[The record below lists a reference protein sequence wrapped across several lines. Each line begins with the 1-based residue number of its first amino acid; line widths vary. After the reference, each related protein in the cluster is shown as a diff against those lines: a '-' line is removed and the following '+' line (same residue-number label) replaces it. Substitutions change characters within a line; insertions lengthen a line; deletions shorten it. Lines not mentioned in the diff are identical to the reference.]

1 MAAFLKASADAGLS
15 VQALAAGEDSEVQF
29 NQADNLG
36 ASTNFRYLRLTA
48 KLILGTTDSPGYF
61 NVATVNASTLK
72 TNTLQKSDAG
82 DGHLTANIDTGNVT
96 TLFVTSVFE
105 TPEANI
111 QVANVGTI
119 YNTSRIET
127 PEANITTAN
136 VITLY
141 ATSKAETP
149 EANITV
155 ANVDTLY
162 LTTYGDINKVDILEA
177 NITVANVATA
187 YIDNLTIDTQ
197 LQVGSSSTIITEDK
211 VDAEQVNST
220 TANISTAYITSK
232 GEINEANITVANV
245 ATLYVT
251 GPTNFQDSL
260 YVGENIEITGN
271 LTVFGDTTTIESTTI
286 TVDDKNLEL
295 ASVATPTDT
304 TADGAGITIK
314 GATDKTILYTDG
326 TKSFDLNQQLNVNA
340 DGATEIRIDG
350 TRLANSTNIN
360 VDSINLEIANV
371 TTINVVTAYVTGTLD
386 VPKIDVEEAN
396 ATVAN
401 IATAYITTNAVI
413 NKEDVEESNVTVA
426 NIATAYVTTAATIAD
441 ATLSTAKV
449 SDLTETRVTF
459 SGADGELTDDAE
471 LSFVSPRLTAGEFT
485 TPEANLTVAN
495 VGTLFVS
502 GDATVHGDITIGG
515 EINLGDA
522 DTDSLTIAADL
533 TSDIIPNATDTYDLG
548 TDAKRWKDI
557 YLSGAAHASS
567 KITTPEAN
575 ITVANV
581 ATIYVTDSMS
591 VPKLGT
597 DEANVT
603 VANIATAY
611 ITTNAVIEKE
621 DVNESNVLVANIST
635 AYITTKG
642 VINEANITVAN
653 VDTLYATT
661 LDVPKLDTDEAN
673 VLVANIGTLYA
684 TTEVVTGTIKASD
697 GTSAITIAD
706 STGKVTLS
714 GDLQVDGT
722 TTTLNSTTLDVDDI
736 NITVAKGAA
745 DGAAADGAGLNVDGA
760 GATLTY
766 TDSTKSWDVNQQFNI
781 NADGATELRLEG
793 TRLANTTNI
802 NIDSIDLNIANI
814 ETANVGT
821 IYNTKRIES
830 PEANV
835 TVANVATLY
844 VTSSATI
851 PTISSNKIS
860 TPEANIT
867 IANVTTAYITTN
879 AVIEKEDVNE
889 ANVLVSN
896 TGTLYVTT
904 AATVADAT
912 LTTAKVSDLTSG
924 RVVLAGADGEIED
937 SDSLTFDGTTLN
949 SAARIT
955 TAEANVTVVNVG
967 TAYITTAATI
977 FKEDVEEANITVA
990 NVGTLYATSV
1000 TASSI
1005 DATISGDIKTST
1017 IKASDD
1023 TTSLTIAD
1031 STGKV
1036 TVSSA
1041 ITIPEANVTVANVA
1055 TMYVTE
1061 NATLATAKVSDLT
1074 ETRVVLAGT
1083 DGELEDHASLTFDG
1097 TTLDSAVRITTPEA
1111 NVTVAN
1117 VGTLYATTNAVINKE
1132 DVSEANITVA
1142 NVSTLYVTNEAVLP
1156 GINVTKMDVPE
1167 ANITVANVGTAYI
1180 TTGSVINEA
1189 NITVANVATLYASG
1203 ATIDDI
1209 TTNNGMVVGENLTV
1223 SGNLT
1228 VQGTT
1233 TTISSTTINVDDK
1246 NLELGAV
1253 DTPTDTTADGGGITL
1268 KGATDKTFN
1277 WVDSTDSWT
1286 SSENLDLASGK
1297 TIKINGTDILSST
1310 TLGSGVTS
1318 SSLTSLGTIA
1328 SLNATY
1334 ANLTK
1339 FDAPEANLTVANVG
1353 TLYASTFA
1361 VDDLTADSVTVGS
1374 GTTHIRSSEIN
1385 VSTLNVVTIHTTTE
1399 GTIAGRDQRGG
1410 HAIISG
1416 GIIQA
1421 SAQLAANT
1429 VAGAGLPHFKVT
1441 VGNKTPKNPYYNKGG
1456 SKCYYIDGIE
1466 QPTLQLGPGKY
1477 VFDTSD
1483 PSLAAETPGN
1493 ENTNH
1498 HLKFYTHNDKTRRLY
1513 SMTED
1518 GMNRAAYTGDDWNGH
1533 TFHWHDGP
1541 VGTAN
1546 SHTHLEIGYWT
1557 YGNNETP
1564 AGLAQISYQCNNH
1577 DFMGSTVHIVG
1588 SANGIFYNRAEL
1600 TTTNISTANIETLYV
1615 TSKLGGSGGMND
1627 ASCVPEANITVA
1639 NVATL
1644 YVTEKLAAQ
1653 QEANISVANIVTL
1666 YATTSTTDVA
1676 ISNISNVVTVNAAT
1690 AYVSSVVS
1698 DSLTSGRVVIAG
1710 TGGVL
1715 EDNGNLTFDGTTLD
1729 SAARITTPEANIQ
1742 VANVGTVHVTSGIN
1756 IPEGGIT
1763 LTQYGGALSSSTNK
1777 LWANSTGAFF
1787 GTTRI
1792 DGATVDDATA
1802 LAIALG

>member
-1 MAAFLKASADAGLS
+1 
-15 VQALAAGEDSEVQF
+15 
-29 NQADNLG
+29 
-36 ASTNFRYLRLTA
+36 
-48 KLILGTTDSPGYF
+48 
-61 NVATVNASTLK
+61 
-72 TNTLQKSDAG
+72 
-82 DGHLTANIDTGNVT
+82 
-96 TLFVTSVFE
+96 
-105 TPEANI
+105 
-111 QVANVGTI
+111 
-119 YNTSRIET
+119 
-127 PEANITTAN
+127 
-136 VITLY
+136 
-141 ATSKAETP
+141 
-149 EANITV
+149 
-155 ANVDTLY
+155 
-162 LTTYGDINKVDILEA
+162 
-177 NITVANVATA
+177 
-187 YIDNLTIDTQ
+187 
-197 LQVGSSSTIITEDK
+197 
-211 VDAEQVNST
+211 
-220 TANISTAYITSK
+220 
-232 GEINEANITVANV
+232 
-245 ATLYVT
+245 
-251 GPTNFQDSL
+251 
-260 YVGENIEITGN
+260 
-271 LTVFGDTTTIESTTI
+271 
-286 TVDDKNLEL
+286 
-295 ASVATPTDT
+295 
-304 TADGAGITIK
+304 
-314 GATDKTILYTDG
+314 
-326 TKSFDLNQQLNVNA
+326 
-340 DGATEIRIDG
+340 
-350 TRLANSTNIN
+350 
-360 VDSINLEIANV
+360 
-371 TTINVVTAYVTGTLD
+371 
-386 VPKIDVEEAN
+386 
-396 ATVAN
+396 
-401 IATAYITTNAVI
+401 
-413 NKEDVEESNVTVA
+413 
-426 NIATAYVTTAATIAD
+426 
-441 ATLSTAKV
+441 
-449 SDLTETRVTF
+449 
-459 SGADGELTDDAE
+459 
-471 LSFVSPRLTAGEFT
+471 
-485 TPEANLTVAN
+485 
-495 VGTLFVS
+495 
-502 GDATVHGDITIGG
+502 
-515 EINLGDA
+515 
-522 DTDSLTIAADL
+522 
-533 TSDIIPNATDTYDLG
+533 
-548 TDAKRWKDI
+548 
-557 YLSGAAHASS
+557 
-567 KITTPEAN
+567 
-575 ITVANV
+575 
-581 ATIYVTDSMS
+581 
-591 VPKLGT
+591 
-597 DEANVT
+597 
-603 VANIATAY
+603 
-611 ITTNAVIEKE
+611 
-621 DVNESNVLVANIST
+621 
-635 AYITTKG
+635 
-642 VINEANITVAN
+642 
-653 VDTLYATT
+653 
-661 LDVPKLDTDEAN
+661 
-673 VLVANIGTLYA
+673 
-684 TTEVVTGTIKASD
+684 
-697 GTSAITIAD
+697 
-706 STGKVTLS
+706 
-714 GDLQVDGT
+714 
-722 TTTLNSTTLDVDDI
+722 
-736 NITVAKGAA
+736 
-745 DGAAADGAGLNVDGA
+745 
-760 GATLTY
+760 
-766 TDSTKSWDVNQQFNI
+766 
-781 NADGATELRLEG
+781 
-793 TRLANTTNI
+793 
-802 NIDSIDLNIANI
+802 
-814 ETANVGT
+814 
-821 IYNTKRIES
+821 
-830 PEANV
+830 
-835 TVANVATLY
+835 
-844 VTSSATI
+844 
-851 PTISSNKIS
+851 
-860 TPEANIT
+860 
-867 IANVTTAYITTN
+867 
-879 AVIEKEDVNE
+879 
-889 ANVLVSN
+889 
-896 TGTLYVTT
+896 
-904 AATVADAT
+904 
-912 LTTAKVSDLTSG
+912 
-924 RVVLAGADGEIED
+924 
-937 SDSLTFDGTTLN
+937 
-949 SAARIT
+949 
-955 TAEANVTVVNVG
+955 
-967 TAYITTAATI
+967 
-977 FKEDVEEANITVA
+977 
-990 NVGTLYATSV
+990 
-1000 TASSI
+1000 
-1005 DATISGDIKTST
+1005 
-1017 IKASDD
+1017 
-1023 TTSLTIAD
+1023 
-1031 STGKV
+1031 
-1036 TVSSA
+1036 
-1041 ITIPEANVTVANVA
+1041 
-1055 TMYVTE
+1055 MYVTE
-1061 NATLATAKVSDLT
+1061 DATLATAKVSDLT

-1132 DVSEANITVA
+1132 DVTEANITVA

-1189 NITVANVATLYASG
+1189 NITVANVTTLYASG

-1483 PSLAAETPGN
+1483 PSLAAETPGD
-1493 ENTNH
+1493 ESTNH
-1498 HLKFYTHNDKTRRLY
+1498 HMKFYTHNDKTRRLY

-1518 GMNRAAYTGDDWNGH
+1518 GMNRAMYTGDDWNGH

-1615 TSKLGGSGGMND
+1615 TSKLGGSGGMNE

>member
-36 ASTNFRYLRLTA
+36 AASNFRYLRLTA

-61 NVATVNASTLK
+61 NVATVNASTIK
-72 TNTLQKSDAG
+72 TNTIQKSDAG
-82 DGHLTANIDTGNVT
+82 DGYLTANIGTANVS

-111 QVANVGTI
+111 TVANVGTI

-127 PEANITTAN
+127 PEANIATAN

-141 ATSKAETP
+141 ATSKIDTP
-149 EANITV
+149 EANI
-155 ANVDTLY
+155 
-162 LTTYGDINKVDILEA
+162 
-177 NITVANVATA
+177 ATA
-187 YIDNLTIDTQ
+187 YI
-197 LQVGSSSTIITEDK
+197 
-211 VDAEQVNST
+211 T
-220 TANISTAYITSK
+220 TK

-245 ATLYVT
+245 STLYVT
-251 GPTNFQDSL
+251 GPTNFEDSL
-260 YVGENIEITGN
+260 YVGQNIEITGN
-271 LTVFGDTTTIESTTI
+271 LTVFGNTTTIESTTI

-314 GATDKTILYTDG
+314 GATDKTILYTDS

-386 VPKIDVEEAN
+386 VPKIDVDEAN

-426 NIATAYVTTAATIAD
+426 NIATAYVTTSTIAD

-581 ATIYVTDSMS
+581 ATIYVTESMS
-591 VPKLGT
+591 VPKLET

-603 VANIATAY
+603 VSNIATAY

-621 DVNESNVLVANIST
+621 DVNESNVLVSNTGTLYVTTAATVADATLTTAKVSDLTSGRVVLSGTDGEIEDSGNLTFDGTRLTANEF
-635 AYITTKG
+635 TTP
-642 VINEANITVAN
+642 EANITVAN
-653 VDTLYATT
+653 VGTLYATS

-706 STGKVTLS
+706 TTGRSTLTDAILSTAKVSDLTSGRVVLAGTGGQISDHASLTFDGTTFNSAEKITTAEANITVANISTLYATTEVVTGTIKATDGTTVINIADDSTGKVTLS
-714 GDLQVDGT
+714 GDLQV
-722 TTTLNSTTLDVDDI
+722 
-736 NITVAKGAA
+736 
-745 DGAAADGAGLNVDGA
+745 
-760 GATLTY
+760 
-766 TDSTKSWDVNQQFNI
+766 
-781 NADGATELRLEG
+781 EG
-793 TRLANTTNI
+793 TQP
-802 NIDSIDLNIANI
+802 
-814 ETANVGT
+814 
-821 IYNTKRIES
+821 ES
-830 PEANV
+830 NV
-835 TVANVATLY
+835 TVANITTAYITTNAVIEK
-844 VTSSATI
+844 VDS
-851 PTISSNKIS
+851 
-860 TPEANIT
+860 PESNIT
-867 IANVTTAYITTN
+867 IANIATAYITTN

-889 ANVLVSN
+889 SNVLV
-896 TGTLYVTT
+896 
-904 AATVADAT
+904 
-912 LTTAKVSDLTSG
+912 
-924 RVVLAGADGEIED
+924 
-937 SDSLTFDGTTLN
+937 
-949 SAARIT
+949 
-955 TAEANVTVVNVG
+955 ANIA
-967 TAYITTAATI
+967 TAYITTKGVI
-977 FKEDVEEANITVA
+977 NEANITVA
-990 NVGTLYATSV
+990 NVGTLYATTEIV
-1000 TASSI
+1000 TGTIKSSDGTPVI
-1005 DATISGDIKTST
+1005 SIADDSTGTVTFSGDLQVGG
-1017 IKASDD
+1017 
-1023 TTSLTIAD
+1023 TTPEANITTANTETLYVTTAATIAD
-1031 STGKV
+1031 
-1036 TVSSA
+1036 
-1041 ITIPEANVTVANVA
+1041 
-1055 TMYVTE
+1055 
-1061 NATLATAKVSDLT
+1061 ATLSTVKVSDLT
-1074 ETRVVLAGT
+1074 SGRVVLAGT

-1097 TTLDSAVRITTPEA
+1097 TALNSAVKITTPEA
-1111 NVTVAN
+1111 NITTVN
-1117 VGTLYATTNAVINKE
+1117 VETLYTTTNAVINKE
-1132 DVSEANITVA
+1132 DVAEANITVA
-1142 NVSTLYVTNEAVLP
+1142 NVHTLYVTNEAVFP
-1156 GINVTKMDVPE
+1156 GIAGDEMDVSE
-1167 ANITVANVGTAYI
+1167 ANLTVANISTAYI
-1180 TTGSVINEA
+1180 TTKGVINEA
-1189 NITVANVATLYASG
+1189 NITVANVTTLYASG

-1339 FDAPEANLTVANVG
+1339 VDAPEANLTVANVG

-1361 VDDLTADSVTVGS
+1361 VDDLTADAVTVGS

-1429 VAGAGLPHFKVT
+1429 MPGAGLPIFKVT
-1441 VGNKTPKNPYYNKGG
+1441 VGDKTPKNPYYNKGG

-1483 PSLAAETPGN
+1483 PSLAAETPGD
-1493 ENTNH
+1493 ESTNH

-1518 GMNRAAYTGDDWNGH
+1518 GMNRSMYTGDDWNGH

-1564 AGLAQISYQCNNH
+1564 ATLPQISYQCNNH
-1577 DFMGSTVHIVG
+1577 DFMGSTVDIIG

-1600 TTTNISTANIETLYV
+1600 TTTNITTANIETLYV
-1615 TSKLGGSGGMND
+1615 TSKLGGSSTGMGE

-1644 YVTEKLAAQ
+1644 YVTDRLAGAPTGMGGPACVP
-1653 QEANISVANIVTL
+1653 EANISVANIVTL
-1666 YATTSTTDVA
+1666 YATTSTSDVF
-1676 ISNISNVVTVNAAT
+1676 ISEIANVVTVNAAT
-1690 AYVSSVVS
+1690 AYVSSLTS
-1698 DSLTSGRVVIAG
+1698 DSLTSGRVVTAG

-1715 EDNGNLTFDGTTLD
+1715 QDSGNLTFDSTRLTVNEF
-1729 SAARITTPEANIQ
+1729 TTPEANIE

-1756 IPEGGIT
+1756 IPEEGIT

-1787 GTTRI
+1787 GTIRL
-1792 DGATVDDATA
+1792 DGASVDDATA

>member
-36 ASTNFRYLRLTA
+36 AASNFRYLRLTA
-48 KLILGTTDSPGYF
+48 KLILGTTESPGYF
-61 NVATVNASTLK
+61 NVATVNASTIK
-72 TNTLQKSDAG
+72 TNTIQKSDAG
-82 DGHLTANIDTGNVT
+82 DGYLTANIGTANVS

-111 QVANVGTI
+111 TVANVGTI

-127 PEANITTAN
+127 PEANIATAN

-141 ATSKAETP
+141 ATSKIDTP
-149 EANITV
+149 EANI
-155 ANVDTLY
+155 
-162 LTTYGDINKVDILEA
+162 
-177 NITVANVATA
+177 ATA
-187 YIDNLTIDTQ
+187 YI
-197 LQVGSSSTIITEDK
+197 
-211 VDAEQVNST
+211 T
-220 TANISTAYITSK
+220 TK

-245 ATLYVT
+245 STLYVT
-251 GPTNFQDSL
+251 GPTNFEDSL
-260 YVGENIEITGN
+260 YVGQNIEITGN
-271 LTVFGDTTTIESTTI
+271 LTVFGNTTTIESTTI
-286 TVDDKNLEL
+286 SVDDKNLEL

-314 GATDKTILYTDG
+314 GATDKTILYTDS

-413 NKEDVEESNVTVA
+413 EKEDVNESNVAVA
-426 NIATAYVTTAATIAD
+426 NIATAYITTNAVIEKEDVA
-441 ATLSTAKV
+441 
-449 SDLTETRVTF
+449 
-459 SGADGELTDDAE
+459 
-471 LSFVSPRLTAGEFT
+471 
-485 TPEANLTVAN
+485 EANLTVAN

-581 ATIYVTDSMS
+581 ATIYVTESMS
-591 VPKLGT
+591 VPKLET

-603 VANIATAY
+603 VSNIATAY

-621 DVNESNVLVANIST
+621 DVNESNVLVSNTGTLYVTTAATVADATLTTAKVSDLTSGRVVLSGTDGEIEDSGNLTFDGTRLTANEF
-635 AYITTKG
+635 TTP
-642 VINEANITVAN
+642 EANITIAN
-653 VDTLYATT
+653 VGTLYATS

-706 STGKVTLS
+706 TTGRSTLTDAILSTAKVSDLTSGRVVLAGTGGQISDHASLTFDGTTFNSAEKITTAEANITVANISTLYATTEVVTGTIKATDGTTVINIADDSTGKVTLS
-714 GDLQVDGT
+714 GDLQV
-722 TTTLNSTTLDVDDI
+722 
-736 NITVAKGAA
+736 
-745 DGAAADGAGLNVDGA
+745 
-760 GATLTY
+760 
-766 TDSTKSWDVNQQFNI
+766 
-781 NADGATELRLEG
+781 EG
-793 TRLANTTNI
+793 TQP
-802 NIDSIDLNIANI
+802 
-814 ETANVGT
+814 
-821 IYNTKRIES
+821 ES
-830 PEANV
+830 NV
-835 TVANVATLY
+835 TVANITTAYITTNAVIEK
-844 VTSSATI
+844 VDS
-851 PTISSNKIS
+851 
-860 TPEANIT
+860 PESNIT
-867 IANVTTAYITTN
+867 IANIATAYITTN

-889 ANVLVSN
+889 SNVLV
-896 TGTLYVTT
+896 
-904 AATVADAT
+904 
-912 LTTAKVSDLTSG
+912 
-924 RVVLAGADGEIED
+924 
-937 SDSLTFDGTTLN
+937 
-949 SAARIT
+949 
-955 TAEANVTVVNVG
+955 ANIA
-967 TAYITTAATI
+967 TAYITTKGVI
-977 FKEDVEEANITVA
+977 NEANITVA
-990 NVGTLYATSV
+990 NVGTLYATTEIV
-1000 TASSI
+1000 TGTIKSSDGTPVI
-1005 DATISGDIKTST
+1005 SIADDSTGTVTFSGDLQVGG
-1017 IKASDD
+1017 
-1023 TTSLTIAD
+1023 TTPEANITTANTETLYVTTAATIAD
-1031 STGKV
+1031 
-1036 TVSSA
+1036 
-1041 ITIPEANVTVANVA
+1041 
-1055 TMYVTE
+1055 
-1061 NATLATAKVSDLT
+1061 ATLSTVKVSDLT
-1074 ETRVVLAGT
+1074 SGRVVLAGT

-1097 TTLDSAVRITTPEA
+1097 TTLNSAAKITTPEA
-1111 NVTVAN
+1111 NITTVN
-1117 VGTLYATTNAVINKE
+1117 VETLYTTTNAVINKE
-1132 DVSEANITVA
+1132 DVAEANITVA
-1142 NVSTLYVTNEAVLP
+1142 NVHTLYVTNEAVFP
-1156 GINVTKMDVPE
+1156 GIAGDEMDVSE
-1167 ANITVANVGTAYI
+1167 ANLTVANIATAYI
-1180 TTGSVINEA
+1180 TTKGVINEA
-1189 NITVANVATLYASG
+1189 NITVANVTTLYASG

-1339 FDAPEANLTVANVG
+1339 VDAPEANLTVANVG

-1361 VDDLTADSVTVGS
+1361 VDDLTADAVTVGS

-1483 PSLAAETPGN
+1483 PSLAAETPGD
-1493 ENTNH
+1493 ESTNH

-1518 GMNRAAYTGDDWNGH
+1518 GMNRSMYTGDDWNGH

-1564 AGLAQISYQCNNH
+1564 ATLPQISYQCNNH

-1600 TTTNISTANIETLYV
+1600 TTTNITTANIETLYV
-1615 TSKLGGSGGMND
+1615 TSKLGGSSTGMGE

-1666 YATTSTTDVA
+1666 YTTTSTTDVA

-1690 AYVSSVVS
+1690 AYVSSLTS
-1698 DSLTSGRVVIAG
+1698 DSLTSGRVVTAG

-1715 EDNGNLTFDGTTLD
+1715 QDSGNLTFDSTRLTVNEF
-1729 SAARITTPEANIQ
+1729 TTPEANIE

-1756 IPEGGIT
+1756 IPEEGIT

-1787 GTTRI
+1787 GTIRL
-1792 DGATVDDATA
+1792 DGASVDDATA